1 MKKNH
6 FFSCDMRGVC
16 YLLLMNDEHLT
27 TQEKEELLNAIMQRA
42 DDGMRSGWG
51 YAIKQFGQWQERFNA
66 RVEARIAAE
75 K

>member
-1 MKKNH
+1 
-6 FFSCDMRGVC
+6 MRGVC

-75 K
+75 NK

>member
-1 MKKNH
+1 
-6 FFSCDMRGVC
+6 
-16 YLLLMNDEHLT
+16 MNDEHLT

-42 DDGMRSGWG
+42 DNGMRSGWG
-51 YAIKQFGQWQERFNA
+51 YAIKQFEQWQERFNA

>member
-6 FFSCDMRGVC
+6 FFCCVLGGVW

-27 TQEKEELLNAIMQRA
+27 TQEKEEVLNAIMQHS

-51 YAIKQFGQWQERFNA
+51 YAIKQFEQWQERFNA